1 MAIGLRAGRRKQRRR
16 QQLFILKFS
25 ALLIGLVMLG
35 FFAYETGTAFA
46 QREVK
51 SLRKEVAAL
60 KIQLNGVDAEN
71 QNLAAQ
77 LRGAKNQVVDWN
89 ARYEKDVP
97 KGEAKNLF
105 NTLTRRLDEGVP
117 AKRLNFII
125 QEADAFGKCSN
136 QPAERRFIL
145 PTDEKRNDNNW
156 VSFANTSIVI
166 TGQGFPATDVDGR
179 ARPWFDPK
187 REISMKFTRLGGKTD
202 EIKGLLPL
210 SKSVLLGETE
220 WRFNV
225 VSGPQGF
232 VIVSGDA
239 CKYP

>member
-60 KIQLNGVDAEN
+60 KIQLNGVDSEN

-77 LRGAKNQVVDWN
+77 LRGAKDQVADWN

-97 KGEAKNLF
+97 SGEAKNLF
-105 NTLTRRLDEGVP
+105 NNLTRRLDEGVP
-117 AKRLNFII
+117 A
-125 QEADAFGKCSN
+125 E
-136 QPAERRFIL
+136 
-145 PTDEKRNDNNW
+145 
-156 VSFANTSIVI
+156 
-166 TGQGFPATDVDGR
+166 
-179 ARPWFDPK
+179 
-187 REISMKFTRLGGKTD
+187 
-202 EIKGLLPL
+202 L
-210 SKSVLLGETE
+210 SL
-220 WRFNV
+220 
-225 VSGPQGF
+225 
-232 VIVSGDA
+232 IHI
-239 CKYP
+239 